1 MKFKKELFTDLVII
15 TFLLISLLQSFS
27 VNLSKLDK
35 WCYRVCSNN
44 LNYLNLIVFLIFLFC
59 IIYIYIKKVRHTKI
73 YWLFLL
79 PLIFPIFS
87 GKGNENREL
96 GLAYLQSKNF
106 DFELDWNGIIF
117 SEQILYNFVF
127 KNLAFFFESYSSF
140 LYFSRFLVGS
150 FLIYA
155 LSRIFSDKSII
166 AIVSSLYLAN
176 IFSISFGGEYIIL
189 GASPR
194 TLAYGFSFLT
204 IYHFLNNRNVYI
216 VFSVITA
223 LFHIHVYF
231 LLLLPYLI
239 FKSIKNKGGF
249 NFIAN
254 FVTSVLLLVFFI
266 FNNSFS
272 SSRSNFIENL
282 IAKNTTGN
290 YVTRV
295 IAEKIIP
302 FHVRPFNF
310 DIENNFLGINE
321 YWTIGFINF
330 VLLIIVYFCFSDSF
344 DQKFDIL
351 VKFNLSFLMMSL
363 ILSYFDK
370 NAFLSIL
377 YLFKPAT
384 YFSIFLFISFK
395 FKEKIFISSL
405 VLVLAFSNWFFNYSS
420 NYFES
425 ESKNYKYEVINEIAS
440 TGSIIVIEA
449 SIRNLFSN
457 KFIDDKYEEYF
468 TGNNLMDSREINLRN
483 NLNFSE
489 NSFCEEL
496 SSSTSYVVVSSRL
509 LNCSKYYKITINT
522 TYGNTGIAGDPFF
535 KYEELNGEYFCSDS
549 CIRIYS
555 NS

>member
-231 LLLLPYLI
+231 
-239 FKSIKNKGGF
+239 
-249 NFIAN
+249 
-254 FVTSVLLLVFFI
+254 
-266 FNNSFS
+266 
-272 SSRSNFIENL
+272 
-282 IAKNTTGN
+282 
-290 YVTRV
+290 
-295 IAEKIIP
+295 
-302 FHVRPFNF
+302 
-310 DIENNFLGINE
+310 
-321 YWTIGFINF
+321 
-330 VLLIIVYFCFSDSF
+330 
-344 DQKFDIL
+344 
-351 VKFNLSFLMMSL
+351 
-363 ILSYFDK
+363 
-370 NAFLSIL
+370 
-377 YLFKPAT
+377 
-384 YFSIFLFISFK
+384 
-395 FKEKIFISSL
+395 
-405 VLVLAFSNWFFNYSS
+405 
-420 NYFES
+420 
-425 ESKNYKYEVINEIAS
+425 
-440 TGSIIVIEA
+440 
-449 SIRNLFSN
+449 
-457 KFIDDKYEEYF
+457 
-468 TGNNLMDSREINLRN
+468 
-483 NLNFSE
+483 
-489 NSFCEEL
+489 
-496 SSSTSYVVVSSRL
+496 
-509 LNCSKYYKITINT
+509 
-522 TYGNTGIAGDPFF
+522 
-535 KYEELNGEYFCSDS
+535 
-549 CIRIYS
+549 
-555 NS
+555 